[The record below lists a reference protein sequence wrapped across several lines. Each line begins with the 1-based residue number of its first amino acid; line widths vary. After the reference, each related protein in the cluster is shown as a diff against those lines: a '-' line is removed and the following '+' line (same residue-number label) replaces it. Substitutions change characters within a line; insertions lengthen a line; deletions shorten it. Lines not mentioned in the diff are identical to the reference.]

1 MAALEVALIEV
12 TDPTGFVA
20 AYRSV
25 RPVLAGTDGCHSVR
39 MTSGIESPNR
49 FVLMVEWDSVEAHEV
64 NFRQTDRFAQ
74 WRAAIG
80 PYFAHPPVVEHF
92 NDVTPE

>member
-1 MAALEVALIEV
+1 MAVLEVAMIEV

-25 RPVLAGTDGCHSVR
+25 RPVLAETDGCNSVR

-64 NFRQTDRFAQ
+64 NSGRP
-74 WRAAIG
+74 IG
-80 PYFAHPPVVEHF
+80 SPSGGPRSVRNSPTHPWSS
-92 NDVTPE
+92 TSTT